1 MCSPLTLLLPSY
13 PLPSAG
19 LMASSI
25 AIPQGLT
32 VAQRDN
38 SSDLN
43 TITIRWSLGVPFV
56 LSEVVYRCSYTL
68 QRTDGV
74 NVTDQTMVHMYLCC
88 VVNLKIPRPIMI
100 IFTIVYYF
108 LYPDQS

>member
-1 MCSPLTLLLPSY
+1 MN
-13 PLPSAG
+13 
-19 LMASSI
+19 SSV

-74 NVTDQTMVHMYLCC
+74 NVTGQTMVCSTWVLCGKDNGTFCTC
-88 VVNLKIPRPIMI
+88 VMWLRQWLHVL
-100 IFTIVYYF
+100 YY
-108 LYPDQS
+108 

>member
-1 MCSPLTLLLPSY
+1 MD
-13 PLPSAG
+13 
-19 LMASSI
+19 SSV

-43 TITIRWSLGVPFV
+43 TITIRWSLGEPFE

-74 NVTDQTMVHMYLCC
+74 NVTGQTMVRTYVCTSVVRLRQLYVMYLCC
-88 VVNLKIPRPIMI
+88 VVKIK
-100 IFTIVYYF
+100 VHYVQV
-108 LYPDQS
+108 LCG

>member
-13 PLPSAG
+13 PLPSVG

-32 VAQRDN
+32 VVQRDN

-74 NVTDQTMVHMYLCC
+74 NVTGQTMVRMYVLVLCDCDKGIFCSC
-88 VVNLKIPRPIMI
+88 VVWLRQWLSL
-100 IFTIVYYF
+100 VV
-108 LYPDQS
+108 